1 MAINQNVLTAS
12 FPTVST
18 ALNDSTDQ
26 YKFVTLSTAGNVAPI
41 SSSNVT
47 ATLGV
52 IVNTPTSLEVA
63 QVQLAGVVQV
73 RFPSSTDSAGDLVAA
88 SSVGLGVAPT
98 TDAGAQGRIEYGTS
112 GGARLMSVLLIPG
125 STGAMSA

>member
-1 MAINQNVLTAS
+1 MAINQNVLVMS
-12 FPTVST
+12 FPTIST

-52 IVNTPTSLEVA
+52 LVNTPTSNEPAAV
-63 QVQLAGVVQV
+63 QVAGVCQV
-73 RFPSSTDSAGDLVAA
+73 RFPASTMSAGDLVAA
-88 SSVGLGVAPT
+88 SSVGLGVPPS
-98 TDAGAQGRIEYGTS
+98 TDAGAQGRVVYGSS

-125 STGAMSA
+125 STGVMSA